1 MSVHSKV
8 IDTDFVVV
16 VVVAVVCVCVC
27 VEASRRITGKKRQ
40 KKKIK
45 GRQPWDRRQLLQ
57 SHDQELT
64 QLPVYTVN
72 PFNHV
77 FKWHG
82 YSVPIVARPL

>member
-16 VVVAVVCVCVC
+16 VAGVCVCVC
-27 VEASRRITGKKRQ
+27 VCVWKLHEGLLTK
-40 KKKIK
+40 K

-82 YSVPIVARPL
+82 YSAPIVARPL

>member
-8 IDTDFVVV
+8 IDTDFFCGNF
-16 VVVAVVCVCVC
+16 A
-27 VEASRRITGKKRQ
+27 KDYWQ
-40 KKKIK
+40 KKTRKK
-45 GRQPWDRRQLLQ
+45 GRQPFTIAYRRQLLQ
-57 SHDQELT
+57 SNGQKLT
-64 QLPVYTVN
+64 QLLVYIVN

>member
-16 VVVAVVCVCVC
+16 VVVVAVVCVCVC
-27 VEASRRITGKKRQ
+27 GSFTKDYWQ
-40 KKKIK
+40 KNKIK